1 MRLEPRT
8 FVVLGDSEAAL
19 SAIDSLKQVFAGK
32 IIVITQS
39 PFGMFENIDVLRRKM
54 RPLTRNEVYYV
65 DEDFFDRNEI
75 DLRQNQVEH
84 IDVDERLLYLKGEKK
99 PLEYDRI
106 LIAWG
111 SHKAKLEKQYSNA
124 HYLEDRH
131 AHAKCHNELVKANKI
146 VVLGKTLEA
155 Y

>member
-111 SHKAKLEKQYSNA
+111 SHRAKL
-124 HYLEDRH
+124 
-131 AHAKCHNELVKANKI
+131 
-146 VVLGKTLEA
+146 
-155 Y
+155 

>member
-1 MRLEPRT
+1 M
-8 FVVLGDSEAAL
+8 
-19 SAIDSLKQVFAGK
+19 
-32 IIVITQS
+32 
-39 PFGMFENIDVLRRKM
+39 
-54 RPLTRNEVYYV
+54 
-65 DEDFFDRNEI
+65 
-75 DLRQNQVEH
+75 
-84 IDVDERLLYLKGEKK
+84 DERLLYLKGEKK

-111 SHKAKLEKQYSNA
+111 SHRAKLEKQYSNA

>member
-65 DEDFFDRNEI
+65 DEDFFDRN
-75 DLRQNQVEH
+75 
-84 IDVDERLLYLKGEKK
+84 
-99 PLEYDRI
+99 
-106 LIAWG
+106 
-111 SHKAKLEKQYSNA
+111 
-124 HYLEDRH
+124 
-131 AHAKCHNELVKANKI
+131 
-146 VVLGKTLEA
+146 
-155 Y
+155 